1 METND
6 GTHAAIDEKFT
17 YVRAGYCAMMCKMDL
32 KIIYKY
38 LELAVKCKNPPVDG
52 FIYYMKVSIDNNCV
66 EKVVPYIEII
76 YNLKKPTDEST
87 LVNHGFYD
95 YTRYNLLS
103 IVTLISGKK
112 LRIGYESC
120 KKAITARNLPDDN
133 HNMKIF
139 EQLKMENKLE
149 DNLSVFNKNENK
161 SDSKVEELDDD
172 YEETSLED
180 KITKMIS
187 KLDKSEVKDL
197 TQNDLKEIRF
207 LLKESESK
215 LKISH

>member
-1 METND
+1 MIMSLQE
-6 GTHAAIDEKFT
+6 
-17 YVRAGYCAMMCKMDL
+17 
-32 KIIYKY
+32 
-38 LELAVKCKNPPVDG
+38 
-52 FIYYMKVSIDNNCV
+52 
-66 EKVVPYIEII
+66 EII